1 MFKLLLIILIKYR
14 TIIVSHITCRIIF
27 GDESTVMNLPT
38 DFLNEMKDLRGNEYE
53 AFLSSYHS
61 PAVRGYRINTAK
73 PCDYPIEQFGS
84 GEIDYAKKC
93 FYLKDETLGS
103 SAFHH
108 AGAVYIQEPSAMI
121 PALVLN
127 PHKGSRVLDLCASP
141 GGKTGQL
148 SALIGDDG
156 VLVSNEINPSRNKTL
171 VSNVERLGLRNT
183 VVTMLDPKSLSKMAY
198 GWFDYVL
205 VDAPCSGEGM
215 FRKNPEA
222 ITEWSLNK
230 SISLSDLQKE
240 IITEGA
246 KCVRTGGFLVYSTCT
261 FSARENEEVIQYL
274 LNNGEFKLLPIPSKF
289 PVDKGV
295 DTDRLTGRLYPDK
308 IRGEG
313 HFVALLQRIN
323 SVEESNNKM
332 PLRALNRK
340 EKESVEQFLSNL
352 NIAVNSYMY
361 NNSIVIPPHIIPP
374 ITKQIT
380 VAGVKVGEIDKRLMP
395 HHQFFSAYGVYF
407 KRKIDFQ
414 PDSNELKRYLRGEEI
429 ETTLPDGWA
438 VVTVCGC
445 PIGGIKVSSCRAKNH
460 YPKGLR
466 IK

>member
-1 MFKLLLIILIKYR
+1 M
-14 TIIVSHITCRIIF
+14 
-27 GDESTVMNLPT
+27 ELPI
-38 DFLNEMKDLRGNEYE
+38 DFLNEMKDLRGNEYN
-53 AFLSSYHS
+53 AFLSSYDS
-61 PAVRGYRINTAK
+61 PTVRGYRINTVK
-73 PCDYPIEQFGS
+73 PCDYPLEQFGD
-84 GEIDYAKKC
+84 GEIDYADNC
-93 FYLKDETLGS
+93 YYLKDEHLGS

-127 PHKGSRVLDLCASP
+127 PHKGSCVLDLCASP

-148 SALIGDDG
+148 AALIGDNG

-171 VSNVERLGLRNT
+171 VGNVERLGLRNT
-183 VVTMLDPKSLSKMAY
+183 VVTMLDPKSLGKMAY

-205 VDAPCSGEGM
+205 IDAPCSGEGM

-222 ITEWSLNK
+222 IEEWSLSK
-230 SISLSDLQKE
+230 STSLSELQKE
-240 IITEGA
+240 IILEGA
-246 KCVRTGGFLVYSTCT
+246 KCVRTGGILVYSTCT
-261 FSARENEEVIQYL
+261 FSVRENEEVIRYL
-274 LNNGEFKLLPIPSKF
+274 LDNGEFKLLPIPSQF
-289 PVDKGV
+289 PVDKGL
-295 DTDRLTGRLYPDK
+295 DIDRLTGRLYPDK

-332 PLRALNRK
+332 PLKALSRK
-340 EKESVEQFLSNL
+340 ENEGVNQFLSNI
-352 NIAVNSYMY
+352 NVGVNAYMY
-361 NNSIVIPPHIIPP
+361 NNSIVIPPTIIPP

-380 VAGVKVGEIDKRLMP
+380 AAGVKVGEMDKRLIP
-395 HHQFFSAYGVYF
+395 HHQFFSAYGIYF
-407 KRKIDFQ
+407 KRKMNFQ
-414 PDSNELKRYLRGEEI
+414 PDSDELKRYLRGEEI

-445 PIGGIKVSSCRAKNH
+445 PIGGVKVSCGRAKNH

>member
-1 MFKLLLIILIKYR
+1 
-14 TIIVSHITCRIIF
+14 
-27 GDESTVMNLPT
+27 MNLPT
-38 DFLNEMKDLRGNEYE
+38 DFLNEMKDLRGNDYDS
-53 AFLSSYHS
+53 FLSSYQTQS
-61 PAVRGYRINTAK
+61 VRGYRINTAK
-73 PCDYPIEQFGS
+73 PCDYPLEQFAS
-84 GEIDYAKKC
+84 GEIDYAKNC

-148 SALIGDDG
+148 SALIGDEG

-171 VSNVERLGLRNT
+171 VGNVERLGLRNT
-183 VVTMLDPKSLSKMAY
+183 VVTMLDSKSLSKMAY

-222 ITEWSLNK
+222 IAEWSLSK

-246 KCVRTGGFLVYSTCT
+246 KCVRTGGILVYSTCT
-261 FSARENEEVIQYL
+261 FSVRENEEVVQYL
-274 LNNGEFKLLPIPSKF
+274 LDKGEFRLLPIPSQF
-289 PVDKGV
+289 PVDKGLDV
-295 DTDRLTGRLYPDK
+295 DRLSGRLYPDK
-308 IRGEG
+308 MRGEG

-332 PLRALNRK
+332 PSRALNRK
-340 EKESVEQFLSNL
+340 ENEVVNQFLSNL
-352 NIAVNSYMY
+352 NVGVNSYMH

-380 VAGVKVGEIDKRLMP
+380 AAGVKVGEIDKRLIP
-395 HHQFFSAYGVYF
+395 HHQFFSAYGACF
-407 KRKIDFQ
+407 KHKMDFRS
-414 PDSNELKRYLRGEEI
+414 DNDDLKRYLRGEEI

-438 VVTVCGC
+438 VVTIYGC
-445 PIGGIKVSSCRAKNH
+445 PIGGVKVSSGRAKNH

-466 IK
+466 TK